1 MQRHD
6 APQLKGRRAY
16 VPYQQLNTRRHSPA
30 MPLAPRQ
37 PPAAVWFVRTRTL
50 ALLLHSTEFYTVGSP
65 ALAWRLAA
73 TVLVA
78 SPGYHTLVPY
88 YVEEA
93 LTR

>member
-50 ALLLHSTEFYTVGSP
+50 ALLLHSTEFYTSRESR
-65 ALAWRLAA
+65 ARLASRRYS
-73 TVLVA
+73 T
-78 SPGYHTLVPY
+78 SS
-88 YVEEA
+88 
-93 LTR
+93 